1 MVRYSEDRLR
11 QDILNPDGRAGQRSV
26 ICKVEKPKT
35 GPRSPLVKLMQSN
48 EKKWAENFK
57 RKKEENS
64 LKKLKRKEKEAKF
77 KADDEKRKG
86 KNEIQMLYD
95 KFMASRKLN
104 SNSTKNVTLNELN
117 EGSKVS
123 KEDDLLKLRPK
134 WGGTPSKKT

>member
-1 MVRYSEDRLR
+1 MSDDVITNPRFAKVGHIRPKNKVDILREKFENMDRYFEDRLR

-26 ICKVEKPKT
+26 ICEVEKPKT
-35 GPRSPLVKLMQSN
+35 GPQSPLVKLMQSN

-95 KFMASRKLN
+95 KFMASRK
-104 SNSTKNVTLNELN
+104 
-117 EGSKVS
+117 
-123 KEDDLLKLRPK
+123 
-134 WGGTPSKKT
+134 